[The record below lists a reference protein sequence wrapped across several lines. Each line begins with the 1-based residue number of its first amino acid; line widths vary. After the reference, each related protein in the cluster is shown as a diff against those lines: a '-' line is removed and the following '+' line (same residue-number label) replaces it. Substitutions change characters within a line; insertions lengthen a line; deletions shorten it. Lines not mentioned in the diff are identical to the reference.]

1 MMTEAVYIKYLD
13 SPYHTDGDM
22 IIGPCS
28 MNWAL
33 GYQRVSANPVAI
45 VTREQLTAEQLARTR
60 TALEVDRDAARI
72 SCENGRG
79 SHA

>member
-28 MNWAL
+28 QSFAAR
-33 GYQRVSANPVAI
+33 YQYVSANPVAI
-45 VTREQLTAEQLARTR
+45 VASEQLTAEQLARTR
-60 TALEVDRDAARI
+60 TAPEVDRDAARI
-72 SCENGRG
+72 SCENERG